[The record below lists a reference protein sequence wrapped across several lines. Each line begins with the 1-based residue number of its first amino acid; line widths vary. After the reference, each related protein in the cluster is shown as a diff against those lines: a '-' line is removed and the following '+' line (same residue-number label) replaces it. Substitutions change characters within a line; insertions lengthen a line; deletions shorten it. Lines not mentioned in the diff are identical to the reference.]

1 MNNLAGKAA
10 EDYICLYNPIMENVT
25 LNANIPITL
34 TVIGSGDAFGSG
46 GRLTTCFHVKTD
58 SHQFLIDCGVTSLTG
73 LKQNGIKQ
81 EDIDTI
87 LITHFHGDHYGGLP
101 FFLLEAAVY
110 SRTKP
115 ITIISPPGARKRI
128 EDLLELL
135 YPSTKVLERL
145 IVDFKEYKPYESVH
159 TDILTV
165 QAFPVI
171 HTPAALPHGLR
182 ITVGNKIISY
192 SGDTEWTPNLIQ
204 LSHDA
209 DLFICEC
216 NFYKLK
222 IKGHLDY
229 ETLKQNLSSLSF
241 KKILLTHLDTEVLNN
256 ISDVDLDCAA
266 DGMVVDL

>member
-1 MNNLAGKAA
+1 
-10 EDYICLYNPIMENVT
+10 MENVT
-25 LNANIPITL
+25 LDANTPISL

-46 GRLTTCFHVKTD
+46 GRLNTCFHVKAG
-58 SHQFLIDCGVTSLTG
+58 SYQFLIDCGVTSLTG
-73 LKQNGIKQ
+73 LKENGIKQ
-81 EDIDTI
+81 EDIDAI

-115 ITIISPPGARKRI
+115 ITIISPPGAKKRI
-128 EDLLELL
+128 ADLLELL
-135 YPSTKVLERL
+135 YPSTKVFERL
-145 IVDFKEYKPYESVH
+145 TIEFKEYEPYETIK
-159 TDILTV
+159 TDYFSV

-182 ITVGNKIISY
+182 ITLVDKVISY
-192 SGDTEWTPNLIQ
+192 SGDTEWTPVLAE
-204 LSHDA
+204 LSRDA

-229 ETLKQNLSSLSF
+229 ETLKHNLGLLSF
-241 KKILLTHLDTEVLNN
+241 KKILLTHLDTEMLNN
-256 ISDVDLDCAA
+256 LEDVDLECAT
-266 DGMVVDL
+266 DGQVIAL

>member
-1 MNNLAGKAA
+1 
-10 EDYICLYNPIMENVT
+10 MESVSNDQNT
-25 LNANIPITL
+25 SITL
-34 TVIGSGDAFGSG
+34 TVLGCGDAFGSG
-46 GRLTTCFHVKTD
+46 GSLNTCFHVKTS

-81 EDIDTI
+81 EDIATI

-110 SRTKP
+110 SRIRP

-145 IVDFKEYKPYESVH
+145 TIDFKEYQPYEVVQ
-159 TDILTV
+159 TDFLTV
-165 QAFPVI
+165 QAFPVV

-182 ITVGNKIISY
+182 ITLGDKIISY
-192 SGDTEWTPNLIQ
+192 SGDTEWTPILTE
-204 LSHDA
+204 LSRDA

-222 IKGHLDY
+222 VKGHLDY
-229 ETLKQNLSSLSF
+229 ETLKHNLGLLSF
-241 KKILLTHLDTEVLNN
+241 KKIVLTHLDTEMLDNLD
-256 ISDVDLDCAA
+256 SVDLDCAE
-266 DGMVVDL
+266 DGQVILL